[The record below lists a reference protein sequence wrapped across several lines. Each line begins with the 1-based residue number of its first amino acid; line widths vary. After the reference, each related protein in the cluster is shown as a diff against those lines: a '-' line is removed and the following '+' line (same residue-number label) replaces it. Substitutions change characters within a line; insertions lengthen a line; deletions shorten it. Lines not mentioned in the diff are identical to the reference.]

1 MADYKDERLLTMA
14 VPEDRPEI
22 AKLKNDITIPT
33 ALVTQEV
40 RRARRALLGVCIQ
53 AAVACLASRR
63 STHPTQPPRR
73 SCLPLLHMLLC
84 EQRLGIAARVGN
96 LPL

>member
-40 RRARRALLGVCIQ
+40 RAEPVPDLATSRALPWSCCRQ
-53 AAVACLASRR
+53 SPAHAC
-63 STHPTQPPRR
+63 P
-73 SCLPLLHMLLC
+73 
-84 EQRLGIAARVGN
+84 
-96 LPL
+96 